1 MFCFSYVKWVSLK
14 VTDTKTKLLIVSQ
27 SGKCSQQKWNMC
39 VCSLVLWQHEQLDS
53 RQSGQMLWSTYGRH
67 FPLFLPTGK
76 LLVNERD
83 EVLDGEKCRLNAHRT
98 AEGGPVSQ
106 PATFTSFLTLLN
118 SRDIWKW
125 RLKDTDCPKKPVKM
139 FLLRW
144 SLRRKWKDRKK
155 WGQQMSKKI
164 RIDPYKM
171 EIKMNFQLNV
181 GMKQKI
187 YIHTNFLR
195 WSALIV

>member
-83 EVLDGEKCRLNAHRT
+83 EVLDGEKCRLNGYRT

-106 PATFTSFLTLLN
+106 PATFSLLLFWLFLILEISENENLKTQIVRRN
-118 SRDIWKW
+118 
-125 RLKDTDCPKKPVKM
+125 RLKCPCWGEVYGENEKIERNGDNKC
-139 FLLRW
+139 L
-144 SLRRKWKDRKK
+144 KK
-155 WGQQMSKKI
+155 W
-164 RIDPYKM
+164 
-171 EIKMNFQLNV
+171 E
-181 GMKQKI
+181 
-187 YIHTNFLR
+187 
-195 WSALIV
+195 